1 MDWLTLIGLGLVEI
15 GLANYLGRFLVWMTN
30 GFQNDDEE

>member
-15 GLANYLGRFLVWMTN
+15 GLAIHLGRFIVWLLN
-30 GFQNDDEE
+30 GMHPDDDE

>member
-15 GLANYLGRFLVWMTN
+15 GLAIHLGRFIVWLMN
-30 GFQNDDEE
+30 GFQIEDDE